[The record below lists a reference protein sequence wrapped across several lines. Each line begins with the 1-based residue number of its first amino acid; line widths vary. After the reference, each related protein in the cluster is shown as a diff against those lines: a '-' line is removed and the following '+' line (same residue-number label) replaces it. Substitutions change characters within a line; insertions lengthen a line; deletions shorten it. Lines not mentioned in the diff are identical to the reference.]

1 MKTINYTVDIN
12 TKTSSVKQGQK
23 DVKDLGKTTKKVSKD
38 ATKNLDAM
46 GGALNALPAPIQRIV
61 MGFKTL
67 KVALASSGIGLFL
80 VAAGSLAGLFT
91 AATKKGAEFAKQ
103 MSTLRAVSNASA
115 EEMNALSASAKELG
129 ATTQFTAIQ
138 VGELQT
144 EFAKM
149 GFTTDQILASTKATL
164 DLAAS
169 MEVDLASA
177 AMLAG
182 STVNA
187 FGLEAEDTQRVVDVL
202 AKSTSSSALDF
213 TSLQEALKN
222 VSPAA
227 KATGRTIEETSAL
240 LGILANNGVKG
251 GRAGTG
257 LSKAFIELNK
267 KGIPLN
273 EALDKIKNSSNGLN
287 TALGLAGNIG
297 GRALLSLAD
306 KQGEIKDLTDQFN
319 NAAGA
324 AQAMAEVRLDNLAG
338 DTTKLNSAW
347 EGFLLSLEDGEGIFS
362 KISRVFVQT
371 LTAIITKVTQTSI
384 VFGAFVGEIQDSFE
398 VTGRLKLSFVRAFE
412 GISFA
417 GLKLKEAFSKIPFIG
432 DKIDKTKLEEDKK
445 AIVNNLK
452 DIDKQL
458 TVYAKRAEER
468 QAEGTFMERVRNRLK
483 KAEHEKLLKEEAEAE
498 EAAAVEQAKLD
509 DEALAKR
516 KKAYEKYLAFRN
528 KLEKRQ
534 EDFDDKTEEEKLAR
548 QKERDLKELAAL
560 KVSSKKK
567 AEARLLIDKF
577 YADKFLELENK
588 KQAEAKKIEE
598 AARLARE
605 KRRKAEQARIDNQEV
620 EDELNFLQKKEDL
633 ENEYLN
639 SFLDR
644 QTQEENAVQDKYNN
658 LIQKAIE
665 YGEDTKILE
674 DARQGELKAIKDKYD
689 AIADAKKDEDTQL
702 RHQAIV
708 DELQLTVDT
717 LNQAGEVIAGFA
729 QMNQEKFEA
738 LNAGV
743 IEQQQALGEAILAND
758 KLTTYQKEQQ
768 LKQLNAVKEAEF
780 DANNKRAEKS
790 FNVQKKVSIAT
801 ALAMTFLS
809 AVQAFQSQFVVGD
822 PTSLPRAIIAGSIAA
837 ASGLLNVAQIKKQ
850 KFEAPTFTAVKLP
863 SASSLSGSGGGG
875 GGGGSGGAGTSPSQ
889 APQFN
894 VVGQSGFNQVAGAL
908 GQQGPVQAYVV
919 AGNVTTAQQLQNN
932 TITQATF

>member
-12 TKTSSVKQGQK
+12 TKTSSVKQGEK
-23 DVKDLGKTTKKVSKD
+23 DVKDLGETTKKVSKD
-38 ATKNLDAM
+38 ATKNIDAM

-67 KVALASSGIGLFL
+67 KTAIASSGIGLFL
-80 VAAGSLAGLFT
+80 VAAGALAGLFT

-103 MSTLRAVSNASA
+103 MSTLKAVLG
-115 EEMNALSASAKELG
+115 EEKGTVENMDALSASAKELG

-177 AMLAG
+177 ASLAG

-187 FGLEAEDTQRVVDVL
+187 FQLKAEDTQMVVDVL
-202 AKSTSSSALDF
+202 AASTSESALSFSD
-213 TSLQEALKN
+213 LQEALKN
-222 VSPAA
+222 AA
-227 KATGRTIEETSAL
+227 PTARATGRTIQETAAM
-240 LGILANNGVKG
+240 LGVLANANIKG
-251 GRAGTG
+251 GRSGTG
-257 LSKAFIELNK
+257 LAKAFLQLEK
-267 KGIPLN
+267 KGMTLN
-273 EALDKIKNSSNGLN
+273 EAFDKINSSSSSMV
-287 TALGLAGNIG
+287 TAVEIAGDVGGKALEVLAGKRKDI
-297 GRALLSLAD
+297 D
-306 KQGEIKDLTDQFN
+306 KLTVSFKGSE
-319 NAAGA
+319 GA
-324 AQAMAEVRLDNLAG
+324 AQAMAGVRLDNLAG

-347 EGFLLSLEDGEGIFS
+347 EGFLLSLEDGEGIFN
-362 KISRVFVQT
+362 KISRVFVQG
-371 LTAIITKVTQTSI
+371 LTSIITKVTKTSI
-384 VFGAFVGEIQDSFE
+384 VFGAFIGEIQDSFE
-398 VTGRLKLSFVRAFE
+398 VAGRVKLFFVRAFE

-458 TVYAKRAEER
+458 AVYSKRAEER

-483 KAEHEKLLKEEAEAE
+483 KAEREKLLKDLEEAEK
-498 EAAAVEQAKLD
+498 EAAEKQAKLD
-509 DEALAKR
+509 EEALAKR

-528 KLEKRQ
+528 KLVKRQ

-605 KRRKAEQARIDNQEV
+605 KKRKAEQARIDNQEV
-620 EDELNFLQKKEDL
+620 EDQLNFLQKKEDL

-674 DARQGELKAIKDKYD
+674 DARQGELKAITDKYD
-689 AIADAKKDEDTQL
+689 QQQKEKDQEIAERNLQFTIDSLTQ
-702 RHQAIV
+702 A
-708 DELQLTVDT
+708 T
-717 LNQAGEVIAGFA
+717 NVISQFA
-729 QMNQEKFEA
+729 LMNQEKFDT

-743 IEQQQALGEAILAND
+743 IEQQEELSQKILDNEN
-758 KLTTYQKEQQ
+758 LTNKQKEQQ
-768 LKQLNAVKEAEF
+768 IAQLNAVKQREL
-780 DANNKRAEKS
+780 DANNKRAEKA
-790 FNVQKKVSIAT
+790 FKAQKAASIAS
-801 ALAMTFLS
+801 ALASTYLA
-809 AVQAFQSQFVVGD
+809 AVQAYQSQFVPIPD
-822 PTSLPRAIIAGSIAA
+822 PSSPIRGGIAA
-837 ASGLLNVAQIKKQ
+837 GLAVAAGLANVAQIKKQ
-850 KFEAPTFTAVKLP
+850 KFEAASFSPAQIP
-863 SASSLSGSGGGG
+863 SQSVSSGGAGA
-875 GGGGSGGAGTSPSQ
+875 GSGAGTSPSQ
-889 APQFN
+889 APSFN
-894 VVGQSGFNQVAGAL
+894 VVGQSGFNQVSMAL
-908 GQQGPVQAYVV
+908 ANQPPTQAYVV
-919 AGNVTTAQQLQNN
+919 AGDVTTAQQLQNN
-932 TITQATF
+932 TIQQATF

>member
-1 MKTINYTVDIN
+1 M
-12 TKTSSVKQGQK
+12 TKVVKVILEAETSSVKQGEK
-23 DVKDLGKTTKKVSKD
+23 DVKDLGKTAKKVSKD
-38 ATKNLDAM
+38 ATKNLDSM

-61 MGFKTL
+61 TGFKTL
-67 KVALASSGIGLFL
+67 KVAMASSGIGLFL
-80 VAAGSLAGLFT
+80 VAAGALAGLFT

-115 EEMNALSASAKELG
+115 EEMDALSASAKELG

-240 LGILANNGVKG
+240 LGVLANNGVKG
-251 GRAGTG
+251 SRAGTG

-306 KQGEIKDLTDQFN
+306 KQGEIKDLTEQFN

-347 EGFLLSLEDGEGIFS
+347 EGFMLSLEDGEGIFN
-362 KISRVFVQT
+362 KISRVFVQG
-371 LTAIITKVTQTSI
+371 LTSIITKVTKAAI
-384 VFGAFVGEIQDSFE
+384 VFGAFIGEIQDSFE
-398 VTGRLKLSFVRAFE
+398 VTGRLKLSFTKAFE

-452 DIDKQL
+452 DIDKQIA
-458 TVYAKRAEER
+458 VYAKRAEER

-483 KAEHEKLLKEEAEAE
+483 KAEHEKLLKKEAEAE
-498 EAAAVEQAKLD
+498 EAAAEKQAELD
-509 DEALAKR
+509 EEALAKR

-577 YADKFLELENK
+577 YKDKFLELENK

-605 KRRKAEQARIDNQEV
+605 KKQKAEQARRKAEQDNQEV
-620 EDELNFLQKKEDL
+620 EDQLNFLQKKEDL

-674 DARQGELKAIKDKYD
+674 DARQGELKAITDKYD
-689 AIADAKKDEDTQL
+689 QKQKEKDQEIKE
-702 RHQAIV
+702 RN
-708 DELQLTVDT
+708 LQFTIDS
-717 LNQAGEVIAGFA
+717 LNQAANVISQFA
-729 QMNQEKFEA
+729 QMNQEKFDT

-743 IEQQQALGEAILAND
+743 IEQQQELSQKILDNEN
-758 KLTTYQKEQQ
+758 LTNKQKEQQ
-768 LKQLNAVKEAEF
+768 IAQLNAVKQREL
-780 DANNKRAEKS
+780 DANNRRAEKA
-790 FNVQKKVSIAT
+790 FKVQQAASIAQ
-801 ALAMTFLS
+801 ALATTYLS
-809 AVQAFQSQFVVGD
+809 AVQAFQSQFVPIAD
-822 PTSLPRAIIAGSIAA
+822 ATSPIRGGIAA
-837 ASGLLNVAQIKKQ
+837 GLAVAAGLANVAAIKKQ
-850 KFEAPTFTAVKLP
+850 KFEAASFSPIQIP
-863 SASSLSGSGGGG
+863 SQSVSSGGAGAG
-875 GGGGSGGAGTSPSQ
+875 GGAGTSPSQ

-908 GQQGPVQAYVV
+908 GQQGPVQAFVV
-919 AGNVTTAQQLQNN
+919 AGNITTAQQLQNN

>member
-67 KVALASSGIGLFL
+67 KVAIASSGIGLFL

-115 EEMNALSASAKELG
+115 EEMDSLSASAKELG

-240 LGILANNGVKG
+240 LGVLANNGVKG

-306 KQGEIKDLTDQFN
+306 KQGEIKDLTEQFN

-347 EGFLLSLEDGEGIFS
+347 EGFLLSLEDGEGIFNQ
-362 KISRVFVQT
+362 ISRVFVQA
-371 LTAIITKVTQTSI
+371 LTSIITKVTQTSI

-398 VTGRLKLSFVRAFE
+398 VTGRLKLSFARAFE

-498 EAAAVEQAKLD
+498 EAAAVEQAELD
-509 DEALAKR
+509 EEALAKR

-528 KLEKRQ
+528 KLVKRQ

-598 AARLARE
+598 AARLEREKKQREDQEKNLKEQQDELARE
-605 KRRKAEQARIDNQEV
+605 EQQWNLLQQIRNTAEEQELLDLTQQYEAKFALAQGNAELEKALEEQQQIDLAAIEDKYLKESIEANKKADEEKKASDNALKQSKIDNQV
-620 EDELNFLQKKEDL
+620 AILSATSSILSSIGQIANAFAGDDEK
-633 ENEYLN
+633 
-639 SFLDR
+639 R
-644 QTQEENAVQDKYNN
+644 
-658 LIQKAIE
+658 
-665 YGEDTKILE
+665 
-674 DARQGELKAIKDKYD
+674 
-689 AIADAKKDEDTQL
+689 AKKAFNINKGL
-702 RHQAIV
+702 GIAQAIIS
-708 DELQLTVDT
+708 T
-717 LNQAGEVIAGFA
+717 A
-729 QMNQEKFEA
+729 QGIMNA
-738 LNAGV
+738 YTNPLDV
-743 IEQQQALGEAILAND
+743 
-758 KLTTYQKEQQ
+758 
-768 LKQLNAVKEAEF
+768 
-780 DANNKRAEKS
+780 
-790 FNVQKKVSIAT
+790 
-801 ALAMTFLS
+801 
-809 AVQAFQSQFVVGD
+809 
-822 PTSLPRAIIAGSIAA
+822 
-837 ASGLLNVAQIKKQ
+837 ASGLAVAKSIAIGVAGAAQIATIAAT
-850 KFEAPTFTAVKLP
+850 KFKPT
-863 SASSLSGSGGGG
+863 
-875 GGGGSGGAGTSPSQ
+875 GGGSTASAGQAAVAASTPSTTAPTGGAGTSPSQ
-889 APQFN
+889 APSFN
-894 VVGQSGFNQVAGAL
+894 VVGQSGFNQIAGAL
-908 GQQGPVQAYVV
+908 GEQGPVQAFVV
-919 AGNVTTAQQLQNN
+919 SGDVTTAQELENN

>member
-12 TKTSSVKQGQK
+12 TKTSSVKQGEK
-23 DVKDLGKTTKKVSKD
+23 DVKGLGKTTKKVSKD
-38 ATKNLDAM
+38 ATKNLNAM

-67 KVALASSGIGLFL
+67 KTAIASSGIGLFL
-80 VAAGSLAGLFT
+80 VAAGALAGLFT

-115 EEMNALSASAKELG
+115 EEMDALSASAKELG

-240 LGILANNGVKG
+240 LGVLANNGVKG

-306 KQGEIKDLTDQFN
+306 KQGEIKDLTEQFN

-362 KISRVFVQT
+362 KISRVFVQG
-371 LTAIITKVTQTSI
+371 LTSIITKVTKTSI

-398 VTGRLKLSFVRAFE
+398 VAGRVKLFFVRAFE

-458 TVYAKRAEER
+458 AVYAKKAEER

-498 EAAAVEQAKLD
+498 EAAAQKQAELD
-509 DEALAKR
+509 EEALAKR
-516 KKAYEKYLAFRN
+516 KKAYQKYLAFRN
-528 KLEKRQ
+528 KLVKRQ

-598 AARLARE
+598 AARLEREKKQREEQEENLKAQQDELARE
-605 KRRKAEQARIDNQEV
+605 EQQWNLLQQIRNTAEEQELLDLTQQYEAKFALAQGNAELEKALEEQQQIDLAAIEDKYLKESIEANKKADEEKKDSDNALKQAKIDNQV
-620 EDELNFLQKKEDL
+620 AILSATSSILSSIGQIANAFAGDDEE
-633 ENEYLN
+633 
-639 SFLDR
+639 R
-644 QTQEENAVQDKYNN
+644 
-658 LIQKAIE
+658 
-665 YGEDTKILE
+665 
-674 DARQGELKAIKDKYD
+674 
-689 AIADAKKDEDTQL
+689 AKKAFNINKGL
-702 RHQAIV
+702 GIAQAIISTAQGIMNAYTNPV
-708 DELQLTVDT
+708 DV
-717 LNQAGEVIAGFA
+717 
-729 QMNQEKFEA
+729 
-738 LNAGV
+738 
-743 IEQQQALGEAILAND
+743 
-758 KLTTYQKEQQ
+758 
-768 LKQLNAVKEAEF
+768 
-780 DANNKRAEKS
+780 
-790 FNVQKKVSIAT
+790 
-801 ALAMTFLS
+801 
-809 AVQAFQSQFVVGD
+809 
-822 PTSLPRAIIAGSIAA
+822 
-837 ASGLLNVAQIKKQ
+837 ASGLAIPKSIAIGVAGAAQIATIAATKYK
-850 KFEAPTFTAVKLP
+850 PT
-863 SASSLSGSGGGG
+863 
-875 GGGGSGGAGTSPSQ
+875 GGGSSSAGAAAVAAATPSTTTQGGGAGTSPSQ
-889 APQFN
+889 APSFN
-894 VVGQSGFNQVAGAL
+894 VVGQSGFNQIAGAL
-908 GQQGPVQAYVV
+908 GQQGPVQAFVV
-919 AGNVTTAQQLQNN
+919 SGDVTTAQELQNN

>member
-12 TKTSSVKQGQK
+12 TKTSSVKQGEK
-23 DVKDLGKTTKKVSKD
+23 DVKDLGETTKKVSKD
-38 ATKNLDAM
+38 ATKNIDAM

-67 KVALASSGIGLFL
+67 KTAIASSGIGLFL
-80 VAAGSLAGLFT
+80 VAAGALAGLFT

-103 MSTLRAVSNASA
+103 MSTLRAVSNAST
-115 EEMNALSASAKELG
+115 EEMDALSASAKELG

-149 GFTTDQILASTKATL
+149 GFSTDQILASTKATL

-187 FGLEAEDTQRVVDVL
+187 FGLQAEDTQRVVDVL

-240 LGILANNGVKG
+240 LGVLANNGVKG

-347 EGFLLSLEDGEGIFS
+347 EGFLLSLEDGEGIFN
-362 KISRVFVQT
+362 KISRVFVQG
-371 LTAIITKVTQTSI
+371 LTAVITKITSLSRI
-384 VFGAFVGEIQDSFE
+384 FGAFTAEFE
-398 VTGRLKLSFVRAFE
+398 ASTAFFKTYGVAFKSTFTNAKLILLGFKKV
-412 GISFA
+412 IS
-417 GLKLKEAFSKIPFIG
+417 EIPFIG
-432 DKIDKTKLEEDKK
+432 KAIDK
-445 AIVNNLK
+445 
-452 DIDKQL
+452 KQL
-458 TVYAKRAEER
+458 DQDIKNIKNTYSQLIAEAAKLQKDAAER
-468 QAEGTFMERVRNRLK
+468 RKEGTFMERVANRIKVAENKIVLDKIK
-483 KAEHEKLLKEEAEAE
+483 KEE
-498 EAAAVEQAKLD
+498 EAAAQKQAELD
-509 DEALAKR
+509 EEALAKR
-516 KKAYEKYLAFRN
+516 KKAYQKYLAFRN
-528 KLEKRQ
+528 KLVKRQ
-534 EDFDDKTEEEKLAR
+534 EDFDDKTEEEKLER

-605 KRRKAEQARIDNQEV
+605 KKQREEQEENLKAQQDELAREEQQWNLLQQIRNTAEEQELLDITQQYEAKFALAQGNAELEKALEEQQQIDLAAIEDKYLKESIEANKKADEEKEASDNALKQAKIDNQV
-620 EDELNFLQKKEDL
+620 AILSATSSILSSIGQVANAFAGDDEE
-633 ENEYLN
+633 
-639 SFLDR
+639 R
-644 QTQEENAVQDKYNN
+644 
-658 LIQKAIE
+658 
-665 YGEDTKILE
+665 
-674 DARQGELKAIKDKYD
+674 
-689 AIADAKKDEDTQL
+689 AKKAFNINKGL
-702 RHQAIV
+702 GIAQAIIS
-708 DELQLTVDT
+708 T
-717 LNQAGEVIAGFA
+717 A
-729 QMNQEKFEA
+729 QGIMNA
-738 LNAGV
+738 YTNPLDV
-743 IEQQQALGEAILAND
+743 
-758 KLTTYQKEQQ
+758 
-768 LKQLNAVKEAEF
+768 
-780 DANNKRAEKS
+780 
-790 FNVQKKVSIAT
+790 
-801 ALAMTFLS
+801 
-809 AVQAFQSQFVVGD
+809 
-822 PTSLPRAIIAGSIAA
+822 
-837 ASGLLNVAQIKKQ
+837 ASGLAIPKSIAIGVAGAAQI
-850 KFEAPTFTAVKLP
+850 ATI
-863 SASSLSGSGGGG
+863 ASTQFKPAN
-875 GGGGSGGAGTSPSQ
+875 GGAAITPTATTPSSGATSPTQPPS
-889 APQFN
+889 FN
-894 VVGQSGFNQVAGAL
+894 VVGQSGFNQVSMAL
-908 GQQGPVQAYVV
+908 ANQPPTQAYVV
-919 AGNVTTAQQLQNN
+919 AGDVTTAQQLQNN
-932 TITQATF
+932 TIQQATF

>member
-12 TKTSSVKQGQK
+12 TKTSSVKQGEK
-23 DVKDLGKTTKKVSKD
+23 DVKGLGKTTKKVSKD
-38 ATKNLDAM
+38 ATKNLNAM

-67 KVALASSGIGLFL
+67 KTAIASSGIGLFL
-80 VAAGSLAGLFT
+80 VAAGALAGLFT

-115 EEMNALSASAKELG
+115 EEMDALSASAKELG

-240 LGILANNGVKG
+240 LGVLANNGVKG

-306 KQGEIKDLTDQFN
+306 KQGEIKDLTEQFN

-362 KISRVFVQT
+362 KISRVFVQG
-371 LTAIITKVTQTSI
+371 LTSIITKVTKTSI

-398 VTGRLKLSFVRAFE
+398 VAGRVKLFFVRAFE

-458 TVYAKRAEER
+458 AVYAKKAEER

-498 EAAAVEQAKLD
+498 EAAAQKQAELD
-509 DEALAKR
+509 EEALAKR
-516 KKAYEKYLAFRN
+516 KKAYQKYLAFRN
-528 KLEKRQ
+528 KLVKRQ

-598 AARLARE
+598 AARLEREKKQREEQEENLKAQQDELARE
-605 KRRKAEQARIDNQEV
+605 EQQWNLLQQIRNTAEEQELLDLTQQYEAKFALAQGNAELEKALEEQQQIDLAAIEDKYLKESIEANKKADEEKKASDNALKQAKIDNQV
-620 EDELNFLQKKEDL
+620 AILSATSSILSSIGQIANAFAGDDEE
-633 ENEYLN
+633 
-639 SFLDR
+639 R
-644 QTQEENAVQDKYNN
+644 
-658 LIQKAIE
+658 
-665 YGEDTKILE
+665 
-674 DARQGELKAIKDKYD
+674 
-689 AIADAKKDEDTQL
+689 AKKAFNINKGL
-702 RHQAIV
+702 GIAQAIISTAQGIMNAYTNPV
-708 DELQLTVDT
+708 DV
-717 LNQAGEVIAGFA
+717 
-729 QMNQEKFEA
+729 
-738 LNAGV
+738 
-743 IEQQQALGEAILAND
+743 
-758 KLTTYQKEQQ
+758 
-768 LKQLNAVKEAEF
+768 
-780 DANNKRAEKS
+780 
-790 FNVQKKVSIAT
+790 
-801 ALAMTFLS
+801 
-809 AVQAFQSQFVVGD
+809 
-822 PTSLPRAIIAGSIAA
+822 
-837 ASGLLNVAQIKKQ
+837 ASGLAIPKSIAIGVAGAAQIATIAATKYK
-850 KFEAPTFTAVKLP
+850 PT
-863 SASSLSGSGGGG
+863 
-875 GGGGSGGAGTSPSQ
+875 GGGSSSAGAAAVAAATPSTTTQGGGAGTSPSQ
-889 APQFN
+889 APSFN
-894 VVGQSGFNQVAGAL
+894 VVGQSGFNQIAGAL
-908 GQQGPVQAYVV
+908 GQQGPVQAFVV
-919 AGNVTTAQQLQNN
+919 SGDVTTAQELQNN

>member
-115 EEMNALSASAKELG
+115 EEMDALSASAKELG

-362 KISRVFVQT
+362 KISRVFVQA
-371 LTAIITKVTQTSI
+371 LTSIITKVTQTSI

-577 YADKFLELENK
+577 YTDKFLELENK

-605 KRRKAEQARIDNQEV
+605 KKRKAEQARIDNQEV

-674 DARQGELKAIKDKYD
+674 DARQGELKAISDKYD
-689 AIADAKKDEDTQL
+689 AIEDEEKKVKRDADIQF
-702 RHQAIV
+702 
-708 DELQLTVDT
+708 TVDALT
-717 LNQAGEVIAGFA
+717 QAADVISQFA
-729 QMNQEKFEA
+729 LMNQEKFDT

-743 IEQQQALGEAILAND
+743 IEQQEELSQKILDNEN
-758 KLTTYQKEQQ
+758 LTNKQKEQQ
-768 LKQLNAVKEAEF
+768 IAQLNAVKQREL
-780 DANNKRAEKS
+780 DANNKRAEKA
-790 FNVQKKVSIAT
+790 FKVQQAASIAQ
-801 ALAMTFLS
+801 ALATTYLS
-809 AVQAFQSQFVVGD
+809 AVQAFQSQFVPIAD
-822 PTSLPRAIIAGSIAA
+822 ATSPIRGGIAA
-837 ASGLLNVAQIKKQ
+837 GLAVAAGLANVAAIKKQ
-850 KFEAPTFTAVKLP
+850 KFEAASFAPIQVP
-863 SASSLSGSGGGG
+863 SQSVSS
-875 GGGGSGGAGTSPSQ
+875 GGSGGAGTSPSQ

>member
-12 TKTSSVKQGQK
+12 TKTSSVKQGEK

-38 ATKNLDAM
+38 ATKNIDAM

-67 KVALASSGIGLFL
+67 KTAIASSGIGLFL
-80 VAAGSLAGLFT
+80 VAAGALAGLFT

-115 EEMNALSASAKELG
+115 EEMDALSASAKELG

-187 FGLEAEDTQRVVDVL
+187 FGLQAEDTQRVVDVL

-240 LGILANNGVKG
+240 LGVLANNGVKG

-371 LTAIITKVTQTSI
+371 LTAVITKITSLSRT
-384 VFGAFVGEIQDSFE
+384 FGAFTAEFE
-398 VTGRLKLSFVRAFE
+398 ASTAFFKTYGVAFKSTFTNAKLILLGFKKV
-412 GISFA
+412 IS
-417 GLKLKEAFSKIPFIG
+417 EIPFIG
-432 DKIDKTKLEEDKK
+432 KAIDK
-445 AIVNNLK
+445 
-452 DIDKQL
+452 KQL
-458 TVYAKRAEER
+458 DQDIKNIKNTYSQLIAEAAKLQKDAAER
-468 QAEGTFMERVRNRLK
+468 RKEGTFMERVANRIK
-483 KAEHEKLLKEEAEAE
+483 VAENKIVLDKIEKEE
-498 EAAAVEQAKLD
+498 EAAAEKQAELD
-509 DEALAKR
+509 EEALAKR
-516 KKAYEKYLAFRN
+516 KKAYQKYLAFRN
-528 KLEKRQ
+528 KLVKRQ

-605 KRRKAEQARIDNQEV
+605 KKRKAEQARIDNQEV
-620 EDELNFLQKKEDL
+620 EDQLNFLQKKEDL

-674 DARQGELKAIKDKYD
+674 DARQGELKAITDKYD
-689 AIADAKKDEDTQL
+689 QQQKEKDQEIAERNLQFTIDSLTQ
-702 RHQAIV
+702 A
-708 DELQLTVDT
+708 T
-717 LNQAGEVIAGFA
+717 NVISQFA
-729 QMNQEKFEA
+729 LMNQEKFDT

-743 IEQQQALGEAILAND
+743 IEQQEELSQKILDNEN
-758 KLTTYQKEQQ
+758 LTNKQKEQQ
-768 LKQLNAVKEAEF
+768 IAQLNAVKQREL
-780 DANNKRAEKS
+780 DANNKRAEKA
-790 FNVQKKVSIAT
+790 FKVQQAASIAS
-801 ALAMTFLS
+801 ALASTYLA
-809 AVQAFQSQFVVGD
+809 AVQAYQSQFVPIPD
-822 PTSLPRAIIAGSIAA
+822 PSSPIRGGIAA
-837 ASGLLNVAQIKKQ
+837 GLAVAAGLANVAQIKKQ
-850 KFEAPTFTAVKLP
+850 KFEAASFSPAKVP
-863 SASSLSGSGGGG
+863 SQSVSSGGAGTG
-875 GGGGSGGAGTSPSQ
+875 GGAGTSPSQ

-908 GQQGPVQAYVV
+908 GQQGPVQAFVV
-919 AGNVTTAQQLQNN
+919 SGDVTTAQELQNN

>member
-12 TKTSSVKQGQK
+12 TKTSSVKQGEK
-23 DVKDLGKTTKKVSKD
+23 DVKGLGKTTKKVSKD
-38 ATKNLDAM
+38 ATKNLNAM

-67 KVALASSGIGLFL
+67 KTAIASSGIGLFL
-80 VAAGSLAGLFT
+80 VAAGALAGLFT

-115 EEMNALSASAKELG
+115 EEMDALSASAKELG

-240 LGILANNGVKG
+240 LGVLANNGVKG

-306 KQGEIKDLTDQFN
+306 KQGEIKDLTEQFN

-362 KISRVFVQT
+362 KISRVFVQG
-371 LTAIITKVTQTSI
+371 LTSIITKVTKTSI

-398 VTGRLKLSFVRAFE
+398 VAGRVKLFFVRAFE

-458 TVYAKRAEER
+458 AVYAKKAEER

-498 EAAAVEQAKLD
+498 EAAAQKQAELD
-509 DEALAKR
+509 EEALAKR
-516 KKAYEKYLAFRN
+516 KKAYQKYLAFRN
-528 KLEKRQ
+528 KLVKRQ

-605 KRRKAEQARIDNQEV
+605 KKRKAEQARIDNQEI

-674 DARQGELKAIKDKYD
+674 DARQGELKAIRDKYD
-689 AIADAKKDEDTQL
+689 AIADAKKDEDQEL
-702 RHQAIV
+702 RRQSVIN
-708 DELQLTVDT
+708 ELQLTVDT
-717 LNQAGEVIAGFA
+717 LNQASETIAGFA

-758 KLTTYQKEQQ
+758 KLTNYQKEQQ
-768 LKQLNAVKEAEF
+768 IKQLNAVKEAEF
-780 DANNKRAEKS
+780 NANNKRAEKA
-790 FNVQKKVSIAT
+790 FNVQKKVAIAT
-801 ALAMTFLS
+801 ALATTFLS
-809 AVQAFQSQFVVGD
+809 AVQAFQSQIVTGD
-822 PTSLPRAIIAGSIAA
+822 PTSLGRAIIAGALAA
-837 ASGLLNVAQIKKQ
+837 GSGLLNVAKIKQQ
-850 KFEAPTFTAVKLP
+850 KFEAPTFTPMEVP
-863 SASSLSGSGGGG
+863 SFSASLGGSG

-889 APQFN
+889 APSFN

-908 GQQGPVQAYVV
+908 GQQGPVQAFVV
-919 AGNVTTAQQLQNN
+919 SGDVTTAQELQNN

>member
-12 TKTSSVKQGQK
+12 TKTSSVKQGEK

-38 ATKNLDAM
+38 ATKNIDAM

-67 KVALASSGIGLFL
+67 KTAIASSGIGLFL
-80 VAAGSLAGLFT
+80 VAAGALAGLFT

-115 EEMNALSASAKELG
+115 EEMDALSASAKELG

-240 LGILANNGVKG
+240 LGVLANNGVKG

-362 KISRVFVQT
+362 KISRVFVQG
-371 LTAIITKVTQTSI
+371 LTSIITKVTQTSI
-384 VFGAFVGEIQDSFE
+384 VFGAFIGEIQDSFE
-398 VTGRLKLSFVRAFE
+398 VAGRVKLFFVRAFE

-458 TVYAKRAEER
+458 AVYAKRAEER

-483 KAEHEKLLKEEAEAE
+483 KAEHEKLLKEETAAE
-498 EAAAVEQAKLD
+498 EAAAQKQAELD
-509 DEALAKR
+509 EEALAKR
-516 KKAYEKYLAFRN
+516 KKAYQKYLAFRN
-528 KLEKRQ
+528 KLVKRQ

-598 AARLARE
+598 AARLEREKKQREEQEENLKAQQDELARE
-605 KRRKAEQARIDNQEV
+605 EQQWNLLQQIRNTAEEQELLDLTQQYEAKFALAQGNAELEKALEEQQQIDLAAIEDKYLKESIEANKKADEEKKDSDNALKQAKIDNQV
-620 EDELNFLQKKEDL
+620 AILSATSSILSSIGQIANAFAGDDEE
-633 ENEYLN
+633 
-639 SFLDR
+639 R
-644 QTQEENAVQDKYNN
+644 
-658 LIQKAIE
+658 
-665 YGEDTKILE
+665 
-674 DARQGELKAIKDKYD
+674 
-689 AIADAKKDEDTQL
+689 AKKAFNINKGL
-702 RHQAIV
+702 GIAQAIISTAQGIMNAYTNPV
-708 DELQLTVDT
+708 DV
-717 LNQAGEVIAGFA
+717 
-729 QMNQEKFEA
+729 
-738 LNAGV
+738 
-743 IEQQQALGEAILAND
+743 
-758 KLTTYQKEQQ
+758 
-768 LKQLNAVKEAEF
+768 
-780 DANNKRAEKS
+780 
-790 FNVQKKVSIAT
+790 
-801 ALAMTFLS
+801 
-809 AVQAFQSQFVVGD
+809 
-822 PTSLPRAIIAGSIAA
+822 
-837 ASGLLNVAQIKKQ
+837 ASGLAIPKSIAIGVAGAAQIATIAATKYK
-850 KFEAPTFTAVKLP
+850 PT
-863 SASSLSGSGGGG
+863 
-875 GGGGSGGAGTSPSQ
+875 GGGSSSAGAAAVAAATPSTTTQGGGAGTSPSQ
-889 APQFN
+889 APSFN
-894 VVGQSGFNQVAGAL
+894 VVGQSGFNQIAGAL
-908 GQQGPVQAYVV
+908 GQQGPVQAFVV
-919 AGNVTTAQQLQNN
+919 SGDVTTAQELQNN

>member
-12 TKTSSVKQGQK
+12 TKTSSVKQGEK
-23 DVKDLGKTTKKVSKD
+23 DVKGLGKTTKKVSKD
-38 ATKNLDAM
+38 ATKNLNAM

-67 KVALASSGIGLFL
+67 KTAIASSGIGLFL
-80 VAAGSLAGLFT
+80 VAAGALAGLFT

-115 EEMNALSASAKELG
+115 EEMDALSASAKELG

-240 LGILANNGVKG
+240 LGVLANNGVKG

-306 KQGEIKDLTDQFN
+306 KQGEIKDLTEQFN

-362 KISRVFVQT
+362 KISRVFVQG
-371 LTAIITKVTQTSI
+371 LTSIITKVTKTSI

-398 VTGRLKLSFVRAFE
+398 VAGRVKLFFVRAFE

-458 TVYAKRAEER
+458 AVYAKKAEER

-498 EAAAVEQAKLD
+498 EAAAQKQAELD
-509 DEALAKR
+509 EEALAKR
-516 KKAYEKYLAFRN
+516 KKAYQKYLAFRN
-528 KLEKRQ
+528 KLVKRQ

-598 AARLARE
+598 AARLEREKKQREEQEENLKAQQDELARE
-605 KRRKAEQARIDNQEV
+605 EKQWNLLQQIRNTAEEQELLDLTQQYEAKFALAQGNAELEKALEEQQQIDLAAIEDKYLKESIEANKKADEEKKDSDNALKQAKIDNQV
-620 EDELNFLQKKEDL
+620 AILSATSSILSSIGQIANAFAGDDEE
-633 ENEYLN
+633 
-639 SFLDR
+639 R
-644 QTQEENAVQDKYNN
+644 
-658 LIQKAIE
+658 
-665 YGEDTKILE
+665 
-674 DARQGELKAIKDKYD
+674 
-689 AIADAKKDEDTQL
+689 AKKAFNINKGL
-702 RHQAIV
+702 GIAQAIISTAQGIMNAYTNPV
-708 DELQLTVDT
+708 DV
-717 LNQAGEVIAGFA
+717 
-729 QMNQEKFEA
+729 
-738 LNAGV
+738 
-743 IEQQQALGEAILAND
+743 
-758 KLTTYQKEQQ
+758 
-768 LKQLNAVKEAEF
+768 
-780 DANNKRAEKS
+780 
-790 FNVQKKVSIAT
+790 
-801 ALAMTFLS
+801 
-809 AVQAFQSQFVVGD
+809 
-822 PTSLPRAIIAGSIAA
+822 
-837 ASGLLNVAQIKKQ
+837 ASGLAIPKSIAIGVAGAAQIATIAATKYK
-850 KFEAPTFTAVKLP
+850 PT
-863 SASSLSGSGGGG
+863 
-875 GGGGSGGAGTSPSQ
+875 GGGSSSAGAAAVAAATPSTTTQGGGAGTSPSQ
-889 APQFN
+889 APSFN
-894 VVGQSGFNQVAGAL
+894 VVGQSGFNQIAGAL
-908 GQQGPVQAYVV
+908 GQQGPVQAFVV
-919 AGNVTTAQQLQNN
+919 SGDVTTAQELQNN

>member
-12 TKTSSVKQGQK
+12 TKTSSVKQGEK

-38 ATKNLDAM
+38 ATKNIDAM

-67 KVALASSGIGLFL
+67 KTAIASSGIGLFL
-80 VAAGSLAGLFT
+80 VAAGALAGLFT

-115 EEMNALSASAKELG
+115 EEMDALSASAKELG

-240 LGILANNGVKG
+240 LGVLANNGVKG

-324 AQAMAEVRLDNLAG
+324 AQAMADTRLDNLAG
-338 DTTKLNSAW
+338 DTSELNSAW

-371 LTAIITKVTQTSI
+371 LTAIITKVTETSK

-398 VTGRLKLSFVRAFE
+398 VAGRLRFVFE
-412 GISFA
+412 RVFKGISFA

-432 DKIDKTKLEEDKK
+432 DKIDKNKLKEDQQ
-445 AIVNNLK
+445 AVINSLIVIDEKLK
-452 DIDKQL
+452 I
-458 TVYAKRAEER
+458 YAKRAEER
-468 QAEGTFMERVRNRLK
+468 QAEGTFMERFRNRLK
-483 KAEHEKLLKEEAEAE
+483 KAEREKLLKDLEEAE
-498 EAAAVEQAKLD
+498 EAAAEKQAKLD
-509 DEALAKR
+509 EEALAKR

-528 KLEKRQ
+528 KLVKRQ

-598 AARLARE
+598 AARLEREKKQREEQEENLKAQQDELARE
-605 KRRKAEQARIDNQEV
+605 EQQWNLLQQIRNTAEEQELLDLTQQYEAKFALAQGNAELEKALEEQQQIDLAAIEDKYLKESIEANKKADEEKKASDNALKQAKIDNQV
-620 EDELNFLQKKEDL
+620 AILSATSSILSSIGQIANAFAGDDEE
-633 ENEYLN
+633 
-639 SFLDR
+639 R
-644 QTQEENAVQDKYNN
+644 
-658 LIQKAIE
+658 
-665 YGEDTKILE
+665 
-674 DARQGELKAIKDKYD
+674 
-689 AIADAKKDEDTQL
+689 AKKAFNINKGL
-702 RHQAIV
+702 GIAQAIISTAQGIMNAYTNPV
-708 DELQLTVDT
+708 DV
-717 LNQAGEVIAGFA
+717 
-729 QMNQEKFEA
+729 
-738 LNAGV
+738 
-743 IEQQQALGEAILAND
+743 
-758 KLTTYQKEQQ
+758 
-768 LKQLNAVKEAEF
+768 
-780 DANNKRAEKS
+780 
-790 FNVQKKVSIAT
+790 
-801 ALAMTFLS
+801 
-809 AVQAFQSQFVVGD
+809 
-822 PTSLPRAIIAGSIAA
+822 
-837 ASGLLNVAQIKKQ
+837 ASGLAIPKSIAIGVAGAAQIATIAATKYK
-850 KFEAPTFTAVKLP
+850 PT
-863 SASSLSGSGGGG
+863 
-875 GGGGSGGAGTSPSQ
+875 GGGSSSAGAAAVAAATPSTTTQGGGAGTSPSQ
-889 APQFN
+889 APSFN
-894 VVGQSGFNQVAGAL
+894 VVGQSGFNQIAGAL
-908 GQQGPVQAYVV
+908 GQQGPVQAFVV
-919 AGNVTTAQQLQNN
+919 SGDVTTAQELQNN